1 MTAAAD
7 LLSLMQTQLWIGFI
21 VFLRVAATVSLLPA
35 FGERSVPMQI
45 KLVITLA
52 FTAIVAPVVSQ
63 DVPAMSMANVGLL
76 TLTETASGLLI
87 GLGLR
92 LFILAL
98 QTAGAIAAQ
107 STSLSQILGGA
118 AIEPLPAMG
127 YILTV
132 GALALA
138 VMSGLHIKAAHL
150 LIHSYT
156 LLPIG
161 FFAGGSDVADWGVA
175 QISHAF
181 GLAFLL
187 AAPFVLMSV
196 LYNLALGVIN
206 KAMPQLMVAFVG
218 APVITL
224 GGLFILFLAAPTILS
239 VWLAGLDGYMA
250 DPFGPRQ

>member
-7 LLSLMQTQLWIGFI
+7 IVALLEGSLWLGFL

-35 FGERSVPMQI
+35 FGESSVPIRI
-45 KLVITLA
+45 KLVLSLA
-52 FTAIVAPVVSQ
+52 FTAIVAPAIDV
-63 DVPAMSMANVGLL
+63 DVPVQTVGTIALL
-76 TLTETASGLLI
+76 VLTETVSGVLI

-98 QTAGAIAAQ
+98 QTAGSIAAQ

-138 VMSGLHIKAAHL
+138 ALSGLHIKAAQL
-150 LIHSYT
+150 MILSYD
-156 LLPIG
+156 LLPLG
-161 FFAGGSDVADWGVA
+161 LFAGGSDVAQWGIA
-175 QISHAF
+175 QISRAF
-181 GLAFLL
+181 SLAFVL

-196 LYNLALGVIN
+196 IYNLTLGVIN

-224 GGLFILFLAAPTILS
+224 GGLFILFLAAPIMLS
-239 VWLAGLDGYMA
+239 VWLSALDRFMVA
-250 DPFGPRQ
+250 PFQALP